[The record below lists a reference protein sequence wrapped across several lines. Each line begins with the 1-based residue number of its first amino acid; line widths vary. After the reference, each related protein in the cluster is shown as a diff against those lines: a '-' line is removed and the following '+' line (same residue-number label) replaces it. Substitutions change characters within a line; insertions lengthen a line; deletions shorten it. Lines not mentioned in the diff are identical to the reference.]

1 MSSKKPITFKN
12 SNGLQL
18 VGILH
23 EPPAGAIRR
32 DEAVVL
38 LSPGIKNR
46 VAPHRLYVKMAE
58 RFVDLGYP
66 VFRFDPEG
74 IGDSEG
80 EIVEN
85 LTADVLGS
93 VEFGRFVAS
102 TVDALNWLEKELGL
116 SKFIVGG
123 LCGGAITGLLAAAQ
137 DGRITGLLGLGIP
150 AISSAITV
158 SDPYR
163 YISRGQLQGLK
174 QGYFR
179 NLLSP
184 QRWWRLL
191 TLQSDYRMIGKVLL
205 SMVRK
210 GKQTG
215 AAAPDQTAATPEQS
229 NLSPLF
235 VDAIFKL
242 LTSGRQMCLI
252 FSEVDR
258 LYWDFQEKFF
268 TVYREKC
275 EAYREHYE
283 IHVVAN
289 ANHIFSFPEWEAEM
303 MEKAGAW
310 LDRRDRS

>member
-1 MSSKKPITFKN
+1 MSSKQPITFI
-12 SNGLQL
+12 NGNGRQL

-23 EPPAGAIRR
+23 QPSAGAPKR
-32 DEAVVL
+32 DAAVVL

-58 RFVDLGYP
+58 RFAGLGYP

-80 EIVEN
+80 EIVET

-102 TVDALNWLEKELGL
+102 TVDALNWLERELHL

-123 LCGGAITGLLAAAQ
+123 LCGGAITGLLAAAR
-137 DGRITGLLGLGIP
+137 DTRITGLLGLGIP

-158 SDPYR
+158 SDPYK
-163 YISRGQLQGLK
+163 YISKGQLQGLK

-184 QRWWRLL
+184 KRWWRLL

-205 SMVRK
+205 STLRSKKKEVTA
-210 GKQTG
+210 QPEQ
-215 AAAPDQTAATPEQS
+215 AAASPQQS

-235 VDAIFKL
+235 VDAIFKM
-242 LTSGRQMCLI
+242 LTSGRAMCLI

-268 TVYREKC
+268 GVYQEKC
-275 EAYREHYE
+275 AAYQQLYE
-283 IHVVAN
+283 VHVVAN
-289 ANHIFSFPEWEAEM
+289 ANHIFSFPEWEAVM
-303 MEKAGAW
+303 MDKACAW
-310 LDRRDRS
+310 LDRGDC